1 MKIQNLKSFFTIA
14 KQSSFARNWSILTIA
29 GILSQ
34 FLGMIATIRIA
45 RVLSPDGYGE
55 YNIIQTFA
63 AIGAVIGGLGLRNVL
78 TRNVARAA
86 NKSMKLLITGGLL
99 RAGSFLFSILLLYL
113 YIIIIPGTLHIS
125 LMSIVFLILFSSLYW
140 DLLESIAFGN
150 KIMIMSGA
158 INIAGSLIWVIFIWS
173 MPNSLLTV
181 VTVGFSFA
189 LLQLAKTISYF
200 VMYSRKLPTGD
211 EEIHTLRLIKDSFP
225 FYWLDILTAISN
237 QIPILFL
244 AGNSSK
250 AEVGFY
256 NIGFRLLNPLQIFL
270 YSALTSIYP
279 SLAQKAVS
287 DPKRYLQI
295 TQYFFLGISLVGTMI
310 ALIIS
315 ILRMDIVVLLFG
327 LSYTHSADAMAYQ
340 CWYTVLYAMF
350 CMIGISLAASDKQNW
365 LAILSTA
372 YSTIALPFLWIG
384 SQYGAVG
391 LAIGILIAACVNMVY
406 HWIIFQRTSIKNIS
420 LMISLLI
427 FVFPLIGFL
436 LSFTFPQ
443 NLSIISKISLIIV
456 ILILFGSYFY
466 KKKTVIKE
474 VLIR

>member
-1 MKIQNLKSFFTIA
+1 MKIQNLNSFFTIA
-14 KQSSFARNWSILTIA
+14 KQSPFARNWSILTIA

-78 TRNVARAA
+78 TRDVARAA
-86 NKSMKLLITGGLL
+86 NKSMKLLVTGGLL

-113 YIIIIPGTLHIS
+113 YIIIFPGMLHIS

-150 KIMIMSGA
+150 KTMIISGA
-158 INIAGSLIWVIFIWS
+158 INITGSLVWVIFIWS
-173 MPNSLLTV
+173 VPNSMLTV
-181 VTVGFSFA
+181 ITVGFSFA
-189 LLQLAKTISYF
+189 LLQLVKTVSYF
-200 VMYSRKLPTGD
+200 VVYGGKLPTG
-211 EEIHTLRLIKDSFP
+211 EGEIHTVNIIKDSIP
-225 FYWLDILTAISN
+225 FYWLDILTTISN

-244 AGNSSK
+244 AGNSSHS
-250 AEVGFY
+250 EVGFY

-279 SLAQKAVS
+279 SLAQKAVN

-295 TQYFFLGISLVGTMI
+295 TQYFFLGISLIGTMI

-327 LSYTHSADAMAYQ
+327 LRYAHSADAMAYQ
-340 CWYTVLYAMF
+340 CWYTVLYAIF
-350 CMIGISLAASDKQNW
+350 CMIGISLSASDKQNW
-365 LAILSTA
+365 LAMLATA
-372 YSTIALPFLWIG
+372 YCAIALPFLWIG
-384 SQYGAVG
+384 SHYGAVG

-406 HWIIFQRTSIKNIS
+406 HWIIFQRANTKRIS

-427 FVFPLIGFL
+427 FIFPLIGFL
-436 LSFTFPQ
+436 LSFTLPQ

-456 ILILFGSYFY
+456 ILLLFGSYFY
-466 KKKTVIKE
+466 KKKAVLKE
-474 VLIR
+474 ALIR